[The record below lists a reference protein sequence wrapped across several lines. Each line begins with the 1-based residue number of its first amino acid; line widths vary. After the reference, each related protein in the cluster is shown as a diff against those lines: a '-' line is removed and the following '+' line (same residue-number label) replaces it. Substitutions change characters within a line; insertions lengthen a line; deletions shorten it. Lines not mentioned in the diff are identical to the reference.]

1 MQAEVRVLPR
11 CAARLYLAAGLYP
24 YFFARGKLA
33 YDPVYVSLLRRGG
46 IADGA
51 RILDLGCGQGL
62 LAAVL
67 IAARRQYEAG
77 AWPTGWPAPPSTIQF
92 YGIELQERSANWA
105 RIALAGCACV
115 QTADLRDAKLPD
127 ADAVFILDVI
137 HLLEPEAQRRVLEQV
152 AHALRAGGTLFMRVA
167 DIAAGLRFGFTR
179 VADWFSSLMRG
190 QRVPPHHHRSLA
202 DWTAM
207 LNSLGFAVEAE
218 PIGAGTPFANVLL
231 MAHARGRPG
240 RLGQAGR
247 ASNLRPPR

>member
-1 MQAEVRVLPR
+1 MQAELRVLLR
-11 CAARLYLAAGLYP
+11 SAARPYLAAGLYP

-33 YDPVYVSLLRRGG
+33 YDPVYLSLLRRGG

-51 RILDLGCGQGL
+51 RILDLGCGQAL

-77 AWPTGWPAPPSTIQF
+77 AWPVGWPTPPSTTTF
-92 YGIELQERSANWA
+92 YGIELQERSASWA
-105 RIALAGCACV
+105 RIALAGCASV
-115 QTADLRDAKLPD
+115 QTGDLRDAKLSD

-137 HLLEPEAQRRVLEQV
+137 HFLEPEAQLRVLEQV

-167 DIAAGLRFGFTR
+167 DIGAGLRFGFTR
-179 VADWFSSLMRG
+179 VTDWFSSIMRG
-190 QRVPPHHHRSLA
+190 QRIPPHYHRSLA

-218 PIGAGTPFANVLL
+218 PVSAGTPFANVLL
-231 MAHARGRPG
+231 TAHAGSRP
-240 RLGQAGR
+240 RQ
-247 ASNLRPPR
+247 P

>member
-1 MQAEVRVLPR
+1 MQAEVRALLKS
-11 CAARLYLAAGLYP
+11 AARPYLAAGLYP
-24 YFFARGKLA
+24 YFFARGKLG
-33 YDPVYVSLLRRGG
+33 YDPVYLSLLRRGG

-77 AWPTGWPAPPSTIQF
+77 AWPMGWPAPPSTIQL
-92 YGIELQERSANWA
+92 YGIELQERAANWA
-105 RIALAGCACV
+105 RIALAGGASV
-115 QTADLRDAKLPD
+115 HTGDLRHAVLPD
-127 ADAVFILDVI
+127 ADAVFILDVL
-137 HLLEPEAQRRVLEQV
+137 HYLEPEAQQRVLEQV

-179 VADWFSSLMRG
+179 VADRFSAMMRG

-207 LNSLGFAVEAE
+207 LHSFGFAVEAQPMSE
-218 PIGAGTPFANVLL
+218 GTPFVNVLL
-231 MAHARGRPG
+231 TARAGSRPG
-240 RLGQAGR
+240 R
-247 ASNLRPPR
+247 P

>member
-1 MQAEVRVLPR
+1 MLVRS
-11 CAARLYLAAGLYP
+11 AARPYLAAGLYP

-33 YDPVYVSLLRRGG
+33 YDPVYLSVLRRGG

-51 RILDLGCGQGL
+51 RILDLGCGQAL

-77 AWPTGWPAPPSTIQF
+77 AWHMDWPAPPSTIQF
-92 YGIELQERSANWA
+92 SGIELQERSASWA
-105 RIALAGCACV
+105 RIALAGSASV
-115 QTADLRDAKLPD
+115 RTGDLRDSKLPD

-137 HLLEPEAQRRVLEQV
+137 HLLEPDAQRRVLQQV

-167 DIAAGLRFGFTR
+167 DIDAGLRFGFTR
-179 VADWFSSLMRG
+179 VADWFSSIMRG
-190 QRVPPHHHRSLA
+190 QRVPPHHHCSLA

-218 PIGAGTPFANVLL
+218 AVSAGTPFANVLL
-231 MAHARGRPG
+231 TARAGSRP
-240 RLGQAGR
+240 
-247 ASNLRPPR
+247 ASS